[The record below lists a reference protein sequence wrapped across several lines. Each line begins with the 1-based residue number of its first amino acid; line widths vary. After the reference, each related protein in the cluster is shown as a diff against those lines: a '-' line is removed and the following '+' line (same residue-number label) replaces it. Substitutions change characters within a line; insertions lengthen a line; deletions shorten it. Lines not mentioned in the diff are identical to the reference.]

1 MLSLQISSYC
11 ETHHSQ
17 RKRVYYYIAMACNI
31 PRILKDKCTT
41 PFFFGPVIS
50 AIQTYYIVINLLVFM
65 WLKSFFLGKAM
76 FFEGKL
82 QLRENHHT
90 TWLSL
95 GEKITDIQ
103 YNTVQCIETHRLNS
117 AYFHN

>member
-1 MLSLQISSYC
+1 
-11 ETHHSQ
+11 
-17 RKRVYYYIAMACNI
+17 MA
-31 PRILKDKCTT
+31 KCTT
-41 PFFFGPVIS
+41 PIRFFFGTVIS